1 MITILMAI
9 YNGSEF
15 FEESFDSILSQ
26 TYNEWELIIGINGHP
41 YDSDVYK
48 HIENIVKQRDCKN
61 TIKIIQLPLE
71 IKGKSNTLNEMIK
84 ISNCDYIALLDVDD
98 IWFPDKLEK
107 QIPFI
112 QQGYDIV
119 GTKCVYFGELNGIV
133 PDIPIGDFSN
143 FNFLSVNPVINSSF
157 VGKKELCH
165 WNDYG
170 IKDYGIEDY
179 DLWLSLWKNNCSF
192 YNCPEIL
199 IKHRIHKSSA
209 FNSKNNSLRIQELI
223 KKYSKSY

>member
-1 MITILMAI
+1 MIQKKSAQKQKDLLMTAIVFGIFILF
-9 YNGSEF
+9 NFVGSFLFKRFDLTSEKRYTLS
-15 FEESFDSILSQ
+15 ESTKKLIKSLDDVLYLKVYLQGDFNPSFTRLK
-26 TYNEWELIIGINGHP
+26 NETKE
-41 YDSDVYK
+41 
-48 HIENIVKQRDCKN
+48 
-61 TIKIIQLPLE
+61 
-71 IKGKSNTLNEMIK
+71 
-84 ISNCDYIALLDVDD
+84 LLDEYVSYSDGNIAYEFINPLD
-98 IWFPDKLEK
+98 NPSKEETDKLEK

-192 YNCPEIL
+192 YNCPEMD
-199 IKHRIHKSSA
+199 
-209 FNSKNNSLRIQELI
+209 LRISVKI
-223 KKYSKSY
+223 SSYSSSLTN